1 MNPEP
6 RLDIKIVSDHN
17 WKRLQKTKATLRE
30 IAEEAGVNVSTASR
44 ALTGAYGV
52 RKETREKVLAAAQR
66 LGYRPNLM
74 ARGLVT
80 GRSQTIGVLV
90 SDIRNPYFAE
100 IARGAEDAA
109 FAASFDVILCN
120 SDLNPDKQI
129 RYVRSLL
136 EKNVAGILMNSV
148 SALTAEQCE
157 ELTNCGIPVALLN
170 KPKGKHAFSTV
181 LGDNYHGG
189 RQAGEYLIGMG
200 HRNMAHLTGHRGH
213 GNFADRCRGF
223 LDAAEQVADLARP
236 VLMRGDH
243 NYRGGYEMAGKLFA
257 QHPEVTAIF
266 AANDVIAYG
275 VVQAAAEAGKQIPQ
289 DISLIG
295 FDNLEFSALI
305 HPPLTTIHQPKYE
318 IGQAAVEILLRQ
330 VRANNPR
337 FPEQQVFGVTLV
349 ERQSC
354 CKRFPNRPESR
365 AGNRASRGEAGGMVR
380 DGVPAAR

>member
-1 MNPEP
+1 MN
-6 RLDIKIVSDHN
+6 V
-17 WKRLQKTKATLRE
+17 TLKE
-30 IAEEAGVNVSTASR
+30 IAKEAGVNVSTASR

-52 RKETREKVLAAAQR
+52 RKETREKVLAAAKK

-109 FAASFDVILCN
+109 FRASFDVILCN
-120 SDLNPDKQI
+120 SDLNPAKQI
-129 RYVRSLL
+129 QYVRSLL
-136 EKNVAGILMNSV
+136 EKNVAGILMNSIA
-148 SALTAEQCE
+148 ALTEEQCE
-157 ELTNCGIPVALLN
+157 ELSGCGVPVVLLN
-170 KPKGKHAFSTV
+170 KPKAKYAFSTV
-181 LGDNYHGG
+181 LGDNYQGG
-189 RQAGEYLIGMG
+189 RQAGEYLLGSG
-200 HRNMAHLTGHRGH
+200 HRTLAHLTGHRGH

-223 LDAAEQVADLARP
+223 LDAAEEVAELTP
-236 VLMRGDH
+236 PLVMRGDH
-243 NYRGGYEMAGKLFA
+243 TYRGGYEMASKLFA
-257 QHPEVTAIF
+257 QHTEVTAIF
-266 AANDVIAYG
+266 AANDVIAFG
-275 VVQAAAEAGKQIPQ
+275 VVQAAREAGKTIP
-289 DISLIG
+289 DDVSLIG

-330 VRANNPR
+330 IRSDDPG

-354 CKRFPNRPESR
+354 CKRFANNVEIQPVNGDRSEEPEAVR
-365 AGNRASRGEAGGMVR
+365 AFENE
-380 DGVPAAR
+380 VPAEL

>member
-1 MNPEP
+1 MN
-6 RLDIKIVSDHN
+6 V
-17 WKRLQKTKATLRE
+17 TLKQ
-30 IAEEAGVNVSTASR
+30 IAKEADVNVSTASR

-52 RKETREKVLAAAQR
+52 RKETREKVLAAAKK

-109 FAASFDVILCN
+109 FRASFDVILCN
-120 SDLNPDKQI
+120 SDLNPAKQI
-129 RYVRSLL
+129 QYVRSLL
-136 EKNVAGILMNSV
+136 EKNVAGILMNSIA
-148 SALTAEQCE
+148 ALTEEQCE
-157 ELTNCGIPVALLN
+157 ELSGCGVPVVLLN
-170 KPKGKHAFSTV
+170 KPRAKYAFSTV
-181 LGDNYHGG
+181 LGDNYQGG
-189 RQAGEYLIGMG
+189 RQAGEYLLGLG
-200 HRNMAHLTGHRGH
+200 HCTLAHLTGHRGH

-223 LDAAEQVADLARP
+223 LDAAEQTSDLAP
-236 VLMRGDH
+236 PLVIRGDH
-243 NYRGGYEMAGKLFA
+243 TYRGGYEMASKLFA
-257 QHPEVTAIF
+257 ERPDVTAVF
-266 AANDVIAYG
+266 AANDVIAFG
-275 VVQAAAEAGKQIPQ
+275 VVQAAREAGRTIPG

-330 VRANNPR
+330 IRTDDSR

-354 CKRFPNRPESR
+354 CKFVANGDEKRPAQCARTE
-365 AGNRASRGEAGGMVR
+365 EAEALMTLEN
-380 DGVPAAR
+380 GVPAEL